1 MFPQFFCVYGHIDKN
16 GASVRKWLNR
26 KMPITDKMV
35 KNDRLSVRFQTFEP
49 WFYGQMLQ
57 KSGFV
62 RKFERNLG

>member
-1 MFPQFFCVYGHIDKN
+1 MFPQFFCVYEHIDKN

-62 RKFERNLG
+62 RKFERDLG